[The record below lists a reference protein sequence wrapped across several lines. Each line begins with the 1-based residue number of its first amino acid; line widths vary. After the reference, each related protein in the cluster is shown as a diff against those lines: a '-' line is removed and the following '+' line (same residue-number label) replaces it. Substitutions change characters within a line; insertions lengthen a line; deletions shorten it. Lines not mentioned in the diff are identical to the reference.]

1 MLRVAIIHHGTIIQE
16 RIFEKPR
23 QITIGEDLKNT
34 FILPAENLPP
44 KFPLFKPGPDGRT
57 IITLTRDLT
66 GKINVKNDSKPI
78 DKFLE
83 ETHRVQ
89 QKGGFFEA
97 TLEFGDWGLL
107 SFGDVGVF
115 FQCITQEDTIPK
127 KSVFD
132 FNSETLASL
141 IVSAVVQILFIV
153 FCMAWGGK
161 TEPDP
166 MKLVDPMRETQ
177 YEVEVDTPNQ
187 EELLEEDE
195 DELTGKKAPGE
206 EGKFGDPDKEDE
218 SKVPKREGPLQNK
231 IDPKNIALNKI
242 LNSRNIGSLSKVL
255 DKNVGDFSNKLAIQ
269 MNGVGTEL
277 RIGHGTKG
285 MGLRG
290 NGPGGGGKYG
300 PGGLLGR
307 GEINTGPGRGKTGRL
322 GKKRRHKVRAHFNIG
337 SGTQQG
343 FCSRENI
350 RRVVGRRAGALR
362 ACYEQELQVNNK
374 LAGKVTVRWTINAS
388 GMVSGAS
395 IAQSTLNSSSVHS
408 CILRRVRFMRFDKPQ
423 GGICIIQWPFV
434 FRAGG
439 Q

>member
-132 FNSETLASL
+132 L
-141 IVSAVVQILFIV
+141 
-153 FCMAWGGK
+153 
-161 TEPDP
+161 
-166 MKLVDPMRETQ
+166 
-177 YEVEVDTPNQ
+177 
-187 EELLEEDE
+187 
-195 DELTGKKAPGE
+195 
-206 EGKFGDPDKEDE
+206 
-218 SKVPKREGPLQNK
+218 
-231 IDPKNIALNKI
+231 
-242 LNSRNIGSLSKVL
+242 
-255 DKNVGDFSNKLAIQ
+255 
-269 MNGVGTEL
+269 
-277 RIGHGTKG
+277 KG
-285 MGLRG
+285 R
-290 NGPGGGGKYG
+290 
-300 PGGLLGR
+300 
-307 GEINTGPGRGKTGRL
+307 
-322 GKKRRHKVRAHFNIG
+322 
-337 SGTQQG
+337 
-343 FCSRENI
+343 
-350 RRVVGRRAGALR
+350 
-362 ACYEQELQVNNK
+362 
-374 LAGKVTVRWTINAS
+374 
-388 GMVSGAS
+388 VSGH
-395 IAQSTLNSSSVHS
+395 STISS
-408 CILRRVRFMRFDKPQ
+408 Q
-423 GGICIIQWPFV
+423 TG
-434 FRAGG
+434 
-439 Q
+439 